1 LDGTFC
7 FFQTGWRIVKEFM
20 FVVRHTAIIMH
31 GIKLLVNNN
40 KGIFVLILVVF
51 ASNAGVAVAVT
62 DTITD
67 I

>member
-1 LDGTFC
+1 
-7 FFQTGWRIVKEFM
+7 
-20 FVVRHTAIIMH
+20 MH
-31 GIKLLVNNN
+31 DIKLLVNNN

-51 ASNAGVAVAVT
+51 ASNAGVTVAVADTITIT